1 MLPLET
7 KSTITALSSPL
18 LVKLAGLP
26 EIAEGGYPL
35 QRMALDLRSLP
46 RHAVTPE
53 LLVLPWGAFVD
64 AHADLNSSPHRPLS
78 RTLLSDR
85 PFAVLQGDSGIA
97 KPGDVLE
104 LDPFRQRAAVRYR
117 RGDNGNVLFATERCN
132 SYCLMCS
139 QPPRQVDDDWRVH
152 HLCDLVDLIDRTER
166 SLAISGGEP
175 TLMGSGLATIVARCS
190 ERLPD
195 THLHIL
201 SNGRLLGNTSLTE
214 QFEGIHP
221 HLSWGIPL
229 YGDHY
234 ALHDYVV
241 QSEGAFAQTLRGL
254 YALEAAKQRIEIRV
268 VLVKPSLD
276 RLVALTRFIHRNL
289 PFVEHV
295 ALMGIEPIGFAKA
308 HHEALW
314 ADPADYTEQLKE
326 AIDALSRRGIAVS
339 LYNLPLCT
347 IPESLWPFAQQSISN
362 WKNDYLDVCTNCAVK
377 NRCGGFFS
385 WVTPQWTSRAVKSI
399 DLSLEVN

>member
-7 KSTITALSSPL
+7 KAAVTGLAVPL

-26 EIAEGGYPL
+26 ELAEGHYPL
-35 QRMALDLRSLP
+35 ERMALDMRSVP
-46 RHAVTPE
+46 RRAVTSE
-53 LLVLPWGAFVD
+53 LLDLPWSAFVD
-64 AHADLNSSPHRPLS
+64 AQDAMNAPLDRWLSHARSSGRPV
-78 RTLLSDR
+78 
-85 PFAVLQGDSGIA
+85 AMLQGDSAIA

-139 QPPRQVDDDWRVH
+139 QPPRQVEDDWRVQ
-152 HLCDLVDLIDRTER
+152 HLCELVELIDGTEP

-175 TLMGSGLATIVARCS
+175 TLLGGGLATVVAKCS
-190 ERLPD
+190 EHLPD
-195 THLHIL
+195 THLHVL
-201 SNGRLLGNTSLTE
+201 SNGRLLGDTALADR
-214 QFEGIHP
+214 FEGLHP
-221 HLSWGIPL
+221 HLTWGIPL

-241 QSEGAFAQTLRGL
+241 QSEGAFSQTLRGL

-268 VLVKPSLD
+268 VLVKPSLE
-276 RLVALTRFIHRNL
+276 RLEALIRFILRNL

-308 HHEALW
+308 HHAALW
-314 ADPADYTEQLKE
+314 ADPADYAEQLQG
-326 AIDALSRRGIAVS
+326 AVDALSRLGVAVS

-347 IPESLWPFAQQSISN
+347 IPESLWPLARQSISN
-362 WKNDYLDVCTNCAVK
+362 WKNDYLDACASCAVK
-377 NRCGGFFS
+377 HRCSGFFS
-385 WVTPQWTSRAVKSI
+385 WVTPQWTSRAVKPI
-399 DLSLEVN
+399 ELGPEAA

>member
-7 KSTITALSSPL
+7 KATVTGLTRPL
-18 LVKLAGLP
+18 LLKLAALP
-26 EIAEGGYPL
+26 ELAEGRYPL
-35 QRMALDLRSLP
+35 TRMALDLRAVP
-46 RHAVTPE
+46 GHALSPE
-53 LLVLPWGAFVD
+53 LLDLPWGAFVD
-64 AHADLNSSPHRPLS
+64 AHAGLDTPIQGAVPDAQLSGRPV
-78 RTLLSDR
+78 
-85 PFAVLQGDSGIA
+85 AALQGDSRIA
-97 KPGDVLE
+97 KPGDVIE

-139 QPPRQVDDDWRVH
+139 QPPRQVDDDWRVQ
-152 HLCDLVDLIDRTER
+152 HLCDLVELIDSFEP

-175 TLMGSGLATIVARCS
+175 TLLGGGLATVISKCAQS
-190 ERLPD
+190 LPD
-195 THLHIL
+195 THLHVL
-201 SNGRLLGNTSLTE
+201 SNGRLLSDTALAV

-221 HLSWGIPL
+221 HLTWGIPL

-276 RLVALTRFIHRNL
+276 RLQALTRFILRNL

-308 HHEALW
+308 HHAALW
-314 ADPADYTEQLKE
+314 ADPADYTQQLE
-326 AIDALSRRGIAVS
+326 GAVDALSRRGMAVS

-347 IPESLWPFAQQSISN
+347 IPESLWPFARQSISN
-362 WKNDYLDVCTNCAVK
+362 WKNGYLDVCKPCSVK
-377 NRCGGFFS
+377 HRCGGFFS
-385 WVTPQWTSRAVKSI
+385 WVTPQWTSREVKPVE
-399 DLSLEVN
+399 LSLEAA

>member
-7 KSTITALSSPL
+7 KATVAGLTKPL
-18 LVKLAGLP
+18 LVKLAGLA
-26 EIAEGGYPL
+26 ELAEGEYPL
-35 QRMALDLRSLP
+35 DRMALDLRSVP
-46 RHAVTPE
+46 RQAVTPE
-53 LLVLPWGAFVD
+53 LLALPWGAFID
-64 AHADLNSSPHRPLS
+64 AEQASNGFAERSSGPAQVGK
-78 RTLLSDR
+78 R
-85 PFAVLQGDSGIA
+85 PFAALQGDHTIA

-104 LDPFRQRAAVRYR
+104 LDPFRQRVAVRYR

-139 QPPRQVDDDWRVH
+139 QPPRQVDDNWRIH
-152 HLCDLVDLIDRTER
+152 HLCELVDLIDRSEP

-175 TLMGSGLATIVARCS
+175 TLLGNGLVTVVAKCS
-190 ERLPD
+190 ESLPA
-195 THLHIL
+195 THVHVL
-201 SNGRLLGNTSLTE
+201 SNGRLLSNTALAA

-221 HLSWGIPL
+221 RLTWGIPL

-268 VLVKPSLD
+268 VLVKPSLE
-276 RLVALTRFIHRNL
+276 RLEELTRFILRNL

-308 HHEALW
+308 HHTTLW
-314 ADPADYTEQLKE
+314 ADPADYAGHLQE
-326 AIDALSRRGIAVS
+326 AVDAFSRHGMAVS

-347 IPESLWPFAQQSISN
+347 IPESIWPFARQSISN
-362 WKNDYLDVCTNCAVK
+362 WKNDHLDICENCSVR

-385 WVTPQWTSRAVKSI
+385 WVTPQWTSRAVKPI
-399 DLSLEVN
+399 ALSLEAT